1 MKYFGLMF
9 ALLFMLTDAPF
20 AVHAAE
26 RISNDLVGSKWTGKI
41 FSEDAMSCGFK
52 EHEAS
57 LVINADNFTLSTK
70 DGYGNSRVHKLS
82 PDGKHIKSWGVPGTE
97 NGEFSLP
104 HSISMIGD
112 DKVIVADRENFRLQ
126 IFSTDGKYLDQ
137 WHIHHP
143 MSVTEGK
150 NGDKNLYVGEM
161 GPPEVQH
168 GVPGL
173 GNRIVILNPNGERIT
188 HFGNDLPGQNPD
200 QFVAPH
206 GVTTDS
212 KGNVYVGEVAWTF
225 WFSKKD
231 PHPLGE
237 LVSLRKWIKK

>member
-1 MKYFGLMF
+1 
-9 ALLFMLTDAPF
+9 
-20 AVHAAE
+20 
-26 RISNDLVGSKWTGKI
+26 
-41 FSEDAMSCGFK
+41 
-52 EHEAS
+52 
-57 LVINADNFTLSTK
+57 
-70 DGYGNSRVHKLS
+70 
-82 PDGKHIKSWGVPGTE
+82 
-97 NGEFSLP
+97 
-104 HSISMIGD
+104 
-112 DKVIVADRENFRLQ
+112 
-126 IFSTDGKYLDQ
+126 
-137 WHIHHP
+137 
-143 MSVTEGK
+143 
-150 NGDKNLYVGEM
+150 M

-225 WFSKKD
+225 WYSKKD